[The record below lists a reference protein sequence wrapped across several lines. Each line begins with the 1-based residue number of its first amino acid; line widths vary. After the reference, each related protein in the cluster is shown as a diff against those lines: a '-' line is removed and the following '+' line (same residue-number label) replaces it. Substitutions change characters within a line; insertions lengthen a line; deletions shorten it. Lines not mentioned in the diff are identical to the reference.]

1 MTFIL
6 GQNLLAFQIF
16 RSMARAS
23 PHLQSTADTP
33 EWILNRVLNVLLFFM
48 PITTT
53 VHPDPPKV
61 WWQGT
66 SKLQI
71 IMLASSGTIQDHT
84 EIYIFIL

>member
-1 MTFIL
+1 M
-6 GQNLLAFQIF
+6 AFQIF
-16 RSMARAS
+16 QPVAQAA

-53 VHPDPPKV
+53 VHLDPPKIS
-61 WWQGT
+61 WQET

-71 IMLASSGTIQDHT
+71 IILASSGTIQDHI